1 MEPDFSRRVAD
12 RIAMLRQEHQAGE
25 EQLRA
30 LESRQRDLRNTLL
43 RISGAIQALEEML
56 EDARLNAAAATTAA
70 ADGAADSP
78 RA

>member
-1 MEPDFSRRVAD
+1 MELDFSRRVAE

-30 LESRQRDLRNTLL
+30 LENRQRDLRSTLL
-43 RISGAIQALEEML
+43 RISGAIQVLEEML
-56 EDARLNAAAATTAA
+56 EDARLNTAAATA
-70 ADGAADSP
+70 ADGAAGSP